1 MYNVNDILA
10 RIQKG
15 ESPEDI
21 ANEFA
26 AAVNAAIDLD
36 KKEKEAA
43 AQKAKEEAAAKE
55 AKLNG
60 YIVDMTTAMTNYI
73 KLANPEVAEF
83 MTDEDFVDPTEIRKM
98 LDQSINAALAMV
110 ALADAMKN
118 KTAPAAKLTSIPAK
132 PASIK
137 ASMTADDAIEQFLK
151 NFGL

>member
-55 AKLNG
+55 AKLNK
-60 YIVDMTTAMTNYI
+60 YIADMTTAMSNYVRESH
-73 KLANPEVAEF
+73 PEVAEF
-83 MTDEDFVDPTEIRKM
+83 MSADDILDPAEIRNM
-98 LDQSINAALAMV
+98 LDQSINAALAMI
-110 ALADAMKN
+110 ALADAMQN
-118 KTAPAAKLTSIPAK
+118 KTAPAAKPTSIPAK
-132 PASIK
+132 PTSK
-137 ASMTADDAIEQFLK
+137 AAMTADDAIDQFLK